1 MSPFPAVTMKTLTR
15 ISILG
20 VVVLGLI
27 LANVHVPT
35 SLAQFFRRDTSCKCF
50 PGDACWP
57 SPTKWAS
64 FNQSLGGKLIATV
77 PIGSPCHY
85 SAFGP
90 YDEIQCEALRA
101 AWTNPLTHD
110 RTTSSMMSSC
120 FVNRSCDAF
129 SAPSDPCVV
138 GAHVPYTVNATT
150 AEDYRKTLQFVRE
163 KNIRLVIRNTGHD
176 YLARSTGA
184 GALAL
189 WMHHKKEIEVVDY
202 DSKWYCGKAF
212 KVGAGIQ
219 GFEAHAAASA
229 SGFVVA
235 TGTCP
240 SVGIAGGFSQGAG
253 LSPLSSMHGMAA
265 DNVLEWEVITT
276 SGEHLVAT
284 PDKNSDL
291 YWGLL
296 GGGGGTYTAVLSMT
310 VRAHPTYPVTAMNM
324 TFTYGDNGVSKEDF
338 YSVVALFL
346 TTLPVIVD
354 TGASVIWLVAGNM
367 FVITPVVAPNQS
379 IEQVTALLKPTTDK
393 LNELGISFFQS
404 PHFRSS

>member
-1 MSPFPAVTMKTLTR
+1 
-15 ISILG
+15 
-20 VVVLGLI
+20 
-27 LANVHVPT
+27 
-35 SLAQFFRRDTSCKCF
+35 
-50 PGDACWP
+50 
-57 SPTKWAS
+57 
-64 FNQSLGGKLIATV
+64 
-77 PIGSPCHY
+77 
-85 SAFGP
+85 
-90 YDEIQCEALRA
+90 
-101 AWTNPLTHD
+101 
-110 RTTSSMMSSC
+110 MMLSC

-138 GAHVPYTVNATT
+138 GAHVPYAINATT

-229 SGFVVA
+229 SGLVVA

-296 GGGGGTYTAVLSMT
+296 GRGGGTYAAVLSMT